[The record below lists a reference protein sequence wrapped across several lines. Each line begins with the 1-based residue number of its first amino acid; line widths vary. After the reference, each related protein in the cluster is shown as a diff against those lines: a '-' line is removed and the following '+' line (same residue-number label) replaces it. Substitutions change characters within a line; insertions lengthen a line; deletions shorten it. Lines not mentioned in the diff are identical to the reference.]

1 MMPLKRIIFVALLLG
16 AWQFALAQM
25 AGPNPAHF
33 ATNPVMVKNKPAP
46 PSNPK
51 VNRRTRELYASL
63 QSLPQKGIMF
73 GHQDDLAYGI
83 GWKYLPGESDVKRV
97 AGDYPAV
104 YGWDLGHL
112 ELGSAHNID
121 QVPFDTMRRFIR
133 DGYRRGGIVTLSWH
147 LHNPATGGSSWDTAA
162 SVRQVLPGGDKH
174 ALYLS
179 WLGRVADFLGSVRH
193 KGKPVPVLFRPYH
206 EHTGSWFWWGEKN
219 CTPEEYIALWRMTA
233 DYLRVTRKMNNILLV
248 YSAAEFTDEAH
259 FLERYPGDEYVDVL
273 GFDTYMRDPAQ
284 EGSAGKFI
292 ERLRKSLDMLSR
304 IAARHGKPFCLAE
317 TGLEQIPHT
326 DWWTNTLWT
335 AIKDYPLVYVLLWRN
350 GRPDHYYV
358 PYPGHPSEED
368 FRRFAREERLLFES
382 DARAADIYRTRNFWG
397 RMLRR

>member
-1 MMPLKRIIFVALLLG
+1 MKRIIFAAFLSG
-16 AWQFALAQM
+16 AWYFAPAQM
-25 AGPNPAHF
+25 AGPNPGHF
-33 ATNPVMVKNKPAP
+33 AANPIMVKNKPAL

-63 QSLPQKGIMF
+63 QTLPQKGILF

-83 GWKYLPGESDVKRV
+83 GWKYMPGESDVKRV

-112 ELGSAHNID
+112 ELGSKHNID
-121 QVPFDTMRRFIR
+121 RVPFDTMRRFIR
-133 DGYRRGGIVTLSWH
+133 DGYRRGGVITLSWH

-162 SVRQVLPGGDKH
+162 SVRQVLPGGEKH
-174 ALYLS
+174 ELFLS
-179 WLGRVADFLGSVRH
+179 WLGRVADFLGSIRH
-193 KGKPVPVLFRPYH
+193 KGKPVPVLFRPFH

-219 CTPEEYIALWRMTA
+219 CTAEEYIALWRMTA
-233 DYLRVTRKMNNILLV
+233 DYLRVTRKMSNILLV

-259 FLERYPGDEYVDVL
+259 FLERYPGDEYVDVM
-273 GFDTYMRDPAQ
+273 GFDTYMRDPAL
-284 EGSAGKFI
+284 EGSTGVFI

-335 AIKDYPLVYVLLWRN
+335 AIKDYPIIYVLLWRN
-350 GRPDHYYV
+350 GRADHYYV
-358 PYPGHPSEED
+358 PYPGHPSEAD
-368 FRRFAREERLLFES
+368 FKKFAGEQRLLLES
-382 DARAADIYRTRNFWG
+382 DVRAADIYRTRNFWG
-397 RMLRR
+397 KLLRR